1 VKNFVVVNLV
11 VLVTL
16 VAFLGAVA
24 IGPVA
29 FVGRAVTASAVASIV
44 TPVEGLNPVAL
55 LNGPEGGVWSL
66 RGQASCGGRKAV
78 LGEQED
84 LKQLG
89 FELDKE

>member
-1 VKNFVVVNLV
+1 MVNLV
-11 VLVTL
+11 VLVSL

-29 FVGRAVTASAVASIV
+29 LIGRAVTAAAVATVV

-55 LNGPEGGVWSL
+55 LNGPEGGVGSL
-66 RGQASCGGRKAV
+66 RGQASCGGREA
-78 LGEQED
+78 LSGEQED
-84 LKQLG
+84 LEQLE